1 MSKRRTE
8 PEDIRNPENY
18 FNRFIALEVERDK
31 EQQKA
36 YYEMFDS
43 LEEMLAG
50 GSEGV
55 SGETLMLVAT
65 NLHDDE
71 FERFAES
78 TYSLAWI
85 EMIENPTLAEAVK
98 ALSHEDKW
106 LLTLRYKYGLSQTE
120 IAEMLQVVQSSISR
134 RENRLKKFFKDF
146 FAKTHKKP

>member
-18 FNRFIALEVERDK
+18 FNKFIALEIERDR

-55 SGETLMLVAT
+55 SGENLMLLAT
-65 NLHDDE
+65 NLQSDE
-71 FERFAES
+71 FERCVED
-78 TYSLAWI
+78 TYSLDWV
-85 EMIENPTLAEAVK
+85 EMIENPRLYAAVK
-98 ALSHEDKW
+98 SLSDKDKW
-106 LLTLRYKYGLSQTE
+106 LLTLRYKYCLTQRDIAPLFNMSQ
-120 IAEMLQVVQSSISR
+120 AAISQ
-134 RENRLKKFFKDF
+134 RESMIKKLIKKFFEN
-146 FAKTHKKP
+146 AYQKP

>member
-8 PEDIRNPENY
+8 PEAIRNPENY

-55 SGETLMLVAT
+55 SGESLMCFAT
-65 NLHDDE
+65 NLHGDE
-71 FERFAES
+71 FERCIEG
-78 TYSLAWI
+78 TYSLDWI
-85 EMIENPTLAEAVK
+85 EMIENPRLYAAVK
-98 ALSHEDKW
+98 SLSHKDKW
-106 LLTLRYKYGLSQTE
+106 LLTLRYKYCLTQRDIAPLFNMSQAAICQRE
-120 IAEMLQVVQSSISR
+120 SSIKK
-134 RENRLKKFFKDF
+134 LIQKFFEN
-146 FAKTHKKP
+146 AYQKP